1 MNLSERDKQ
10 VMWHPYTQSGLYP
23 DVIGVLSGSGT
34 LLHAEDGTTYIDAIA
49 SWWVNLHGHAHPYM
63 ANAIA
68 EQVKQ
73 LEQVIFAGHTHEPAV
88 VLAERLLGLL
98 PWFGKAFYSDN
109 GSTAV
114 EAAIKMSIQYWRN
127 KGEGAKRKIL
137 AIEHS
142 YHGDTFGA
150 MSVSERGIFTEPFQQ
165 YLFPVDFVPFPAN
178 GEEDHA
184 LKVMEELLKKGDVA
198 AFIAEPLVLGSGGM
212 LMYDASVLEHM
223 FALCKKYNALII
235 ADEVMTGFGRTGT
248 LFASQQVST
257 RPDMMCMSKGL
268 TGGYL
273 PMGLTLATNEI
284 HDVFVSDRMDKMLF
298 HGHSYTA
305 NPIACAA
312 GVASL
317 DLLLSEETQ
326 KNIQRI
332 SEAQREFVYQL
343 QGLPRVI
350 NARSTGI
357 IAALDLDV
365 PDSGYASSIR
375 KNMLLFFKE
384 RGILLRPLGNV
395 LYVLPPYCITSSELE
410 SVQGAIVEF
419 LTTLES

>member
-1 MNLSERDKQ
+1 MSLSERDKE
-10 VMWHPYTQSGLYP
+10 VIWHPYTQRGLYP
-23 DVIGVLSGSGT
+23 DVVGVLRGEGS
-34 LLHAEDGTTYIDAIA
+34 LIYAEDGKNYIDAIA

-63 ANAIA
+63 AKAIA
-68 EQVKQ
+68 QQ
-73 LEQVIFAGHTHEPAV
+73 AHLLEQVIFAGHTHEPAV
-88 VLAERLLGLL
+88 VIAERLLELL

-114 EAAIKMSIQYWRN
+114 EAAIKMSMQYWRN
-127 KGEGAKRKIL
+127 KGEPQKRKII

-165 YLFPVDFVPFPAN
+165 YLFPVDFVPFPSQ
-178 GEEDHA
+178 GKEQET
-184 LKVMEELLKKGDVA
+184 LLVLEKLLMQGDVA

-212 LMYDASVLEHM
+212 LMYSAEVLESM
-223 FALCKKYNALII
+223 FAMCKKHQVLII
-235 ADEVMTGFGRTGT
+235 SDEVMTGFGRTGS
-248 LFASQQVST
+248 LFASLQCTT

-273 PMGLTLATNEI
+273 PMGLTMATNEI
-284 HDVFVSDRMDKMLF
+284 HDVFVSQSMEKMLF

-305 NPIACAA
+305 NPLACAA

-317 DLLLSEETQ
+317 DLLLAVEVQ
-326 KNIQRI
+326 QNIQRI
-332 SEAQREFVYQL
+332 AKAQQAFVTRIEGMPKVL
-343 QGLPRVI
+343 
-350 NARSTGI
+350 NARATGV

-365 PDSGYASSIR
+365 PDAGYASSIR

-395 LYVLPPYCITSSELE
+395 LYILPPYCISDQELAQVH
-410 SVQGAIVEF
+410 SAIIDF
-419 LTTLES
+419 LTTLKS